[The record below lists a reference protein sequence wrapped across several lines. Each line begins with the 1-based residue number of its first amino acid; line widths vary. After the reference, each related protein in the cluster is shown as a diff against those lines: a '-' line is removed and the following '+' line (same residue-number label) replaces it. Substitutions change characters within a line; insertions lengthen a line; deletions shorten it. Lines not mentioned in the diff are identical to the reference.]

1 MMDSP
6 ERAYE
11 FDILPHF
18 CKESEFLSDYFNNL
32 DTGLKILK
40 KYFWA
45 WS

>member
-11 FDILPHF
+11 FDLLAHF
-18 CKESEFLSDYFNNL
+18 FKEFLSDHFNNL